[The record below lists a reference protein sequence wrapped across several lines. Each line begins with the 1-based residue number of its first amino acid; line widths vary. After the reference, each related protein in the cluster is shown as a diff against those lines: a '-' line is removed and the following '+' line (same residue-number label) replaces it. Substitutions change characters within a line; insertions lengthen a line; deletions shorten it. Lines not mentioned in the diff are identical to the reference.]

1 MELLKER
8 RETRDA
14 TSIRRY
20 GLCKYH
26 AIPFRDEYYPT
37 IIFSV
42 ASFSSSFLLFC
53 SLHMHIVYSLD
64 LIAASVQGRTG
75 PKREPI
81 IIPEHDFTEDCLG
94 FEAHGMATSL
104 AFQVE

>member
-1 MELLKER
+1 
-8 RETRDA
+8 
-14 TSIRRY
+14 
-20 GLCKYH
+20 
-26 AIPFRDEYYPT
+26 
-37 IIFSV
+37 
-42 ASFSSSFLLFC
+42 
-53 SLHMHIVYSLD
+53 MHIAYSLD

-104 AFQVE
+104 ALQVE